1 MTSLIDVMGSMEA
14 LGTSG
19 IPLVAAFFIGLM
31 MTFSPCPLATN
42 ITAIA
47 FISKKVG
54 DSKHTLLV
62 GTLYAL
68 GRMAAYIG
76 ITALIVYAGL
86 NIQAISLFLQEYGE
100 KIIGPFLVIMGILLL
115 EIVEVPLPGG
125 HGWLQKIEIY
135 LGEKGYLGG
144 FLLGVIFALALCPFA
159 AVLFFGM
166 LIPIALKTGDAL
178 IVPAV
183 FAIATAL
190 PVIIISLALVSGV
203 NRVSGMMKT
212 VQKYE
217 KWIKWAVAAVFIV
230 VGIYYIVI
238 VYGPMIGIG

>member
-1 MTSLIDVMGSMEA
+1 MGSMEA

-19 IPLVAAFFIGLM
+19 IPLVAAFSIGLL

-47 FISKKVG
+47 FISRKIG

-68 GRMAAYIG
+68 GRMASYIG
-76 ITALIVYAGL
+76 LTAMIVYAGL

-100 KIIGPFLVIMGILLL
+100 KLIGPFLVVMGILML
-115 EIVEVPLPGG
+115 EIVDIPVMGG
-125 HGWLQKIEIY
+125 RGWLQKIELY
-135 LGEKGYLGG
+135 LGEKGYLGA

-166 LIPIALKTGDAL
+166 LIPIALKTGDAI

-190 PVIIISLALVSGV
+190 PVIIISLVLTQGV
-203 NRVSGMMKT
+203 NRVSGMMAS
-212 VQKYE
+212 VQKME
-217 KWIKWAVAAVFIV
+217 KWIKWAVAAVFII
-230 VGIYYIVI
+230 VGMYYIVI
-238 VYGPMIGIG
+238 VYWPMVGMG

>member
-1 MTSLIDVMGSMEA
+1 MGSMEA

-19 IPLVAAFFIGLM
+19 IPLVAAFFIGLL

-54 DSKHTLLV
+54 DSRHTLLV
-62 GTLYAL
+62 GMLYAF
-68 GRMAAYIG
+68 GRMTAYIG
-76 ITALIVYAGL
+76 LTALIVYAGL
-86 NIQAISLFLQEYGE
+86 NIQSISFFLQEYGE
-100 KIIGPFLVIMGILLL
+100 KLIGPFLVIMGILML
-115 EIVEVPLPGG
+115 EIVDIPLPGG
-125 HGWLQKIEIY
+125 HGWLQKIELY

-144 FLLGVIFALALCPFA
+144 FLLGVLFALALCPFS

-166 LIPIALKTGDAL
+166 LIPIALKTGDA
-178 IVPAV
+178 IFVPAV

-190 PVIIISLALVSGV
+190 PVIIISLVLVRGV
-203 NRVSGMMKT
+203 TRVSEMMAT
-212 VQKYE
+212 VQKME

-230 VGIYYIVI
+230 VGIYYILI
-238 VYGPMIGIG
+238 VYWPMVGIG